1 MAHTLTWNLRTQL
14 VAELAGF
21 GLLAAVYLLAFPQ
34 RPRYLDLVLAGLAV
48 AGIVATLPRSRAVW
62 QRQPAAPLG
71 PAAQRRA
78 AWRSMG
84 LFTAVA
90 ALALLA
96 AAAWLSPSLRG
107 PLGWLERVGNW
118 HVLVAIALYLPWALL
133 QQLVF
138 LVYLLGRLLYLLP
151 TGPAVALTAAAFS
164 AVHFPRYPV
173 MAVTA
178 VAGVFWALNYR
189 GYRTLAPIVLS
200 HAVLGSLLHYWVFGR
215 DLLRQWLG
223 G

>member
-1 MAHTLTWNLRTQL
+1 MARTPAWTLRTQL
-14 VAELAGF
+14 VAELASF
-21 GLLAAVYLLAFPQ
+21 GLLAAVYLLVFPA

-62 QRQPAAPLG
+62 QTQPAAPLG
-71 PAAQRRA
+71 RAERRRA

-84 LFTAVA
+84 LFTAGA

-96 AAAWLSPSLRG
+96 AAALLPPSLRG
-107 PLGWLERVGNW
+107 PVGWAERLGNW
-118 HVLVAIALYLPWALL
+118 HLLVAIALYLPWALL

-138 LVYLLGRLLYLLP
+138 LVYLLGRLLYVLP
-151 TGPAVALTAAAFS
+151 AGAAVALTAAAFS

-178 VAGVFWALNYR
+178 LAGVFWALNYR
-189 GYRTLAPIVLS
+189 RYRTLAAIAVS

-215 DLLRQWLG
+215 DLVRQWLG